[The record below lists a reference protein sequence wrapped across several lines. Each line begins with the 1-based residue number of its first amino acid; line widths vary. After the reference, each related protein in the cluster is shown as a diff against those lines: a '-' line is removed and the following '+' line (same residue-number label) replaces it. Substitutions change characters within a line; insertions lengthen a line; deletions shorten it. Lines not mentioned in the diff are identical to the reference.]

1 VIPDPENRQKV
12 YITTFGGG
20 VWHGAV
26 NGEDRP
32 LDIVTPEL
40 QPER

>member
-1 VIPDPENRQKV
+1 MTDPADAHKI

-32 LDIVTPEL
+32 LDIITPEL
-40 QPER
+40 RPGR